1 MRDGILMQTSR
12 QLRTRAVLPDFIG
25 NEYVLTFKARRT
37 KGNEGFFSIMVYRR
51 TRKRDIVS
59 MWEDGVTA
67 SLISKIWR
75 VR

>member
-1 MRDGILMQTSR
+1 MRDGILMQTSG

-37 KGNEGFFSIMVYRR
+37 KGNEGFFLYYGVSVNG
-51 TRKRDIVS
+51 KRDIVS

-67 SLISKIWR
+67 SLISKI
-75 VR
+75 